1 VAAAAIVWFFD
12 SFPAMDNAG
21 RLVYFAR
28 VFAAFCARDFL
39 DI

>member
-1 VAAAAIVWFFD
+1 MERG
-12 SFPAMDNAG
+12 FPVMDNAG

-28 VFAAFCARDFL
+28 VFVASGVADFL